1 MYQTPAAW
9 AEDFFFFFFFS
20 LLSTRRDTPGPFII
34 LPPYGHG
41 QVPKVDHISI
51 EVNSLNNG

>member
-9 AEDFFFFFFFS
+9 AENFFFS